1 MQAKNT
7 TRLLKAED
15 IRGLGSKV
23 AFNFEDVRR
32 SCDEYVEQIRQQ
44 TREMIETARAETE
57 NVRQNAHSEGFAAGH
72 KEGLRQAERQ
82 IAQLTER
89 AALDMLKTS
98 LAAMQAGAESLLE
111 DRGRWIAA
119 WESAAIRLSV
129 SIAQKLIRRELNLR
143 PELATE
149 MIAAALEL
157 AAGNPQIRVK
167 LHPDDLAHLGA
178 GAAEVVRTLAAC
190 GEATLVPDASL
201 SPGGCLVETRH
212 GIIDARLETQLDRI
226 VSELVGDEG

>member
-44 TREMIETARAETE
+44 TREMIETTQAETE
-57 NVRQNAHSEGFAAGH
+57 NVRRNAYSEG
-72 KEGLRQAERQ
+72 
-82 IAQLTER
+82 
-89 AALDMLKTS
+89 
-98 LAAMQAGAESLLE
+98 
-111 DRGRWIAA
+111 
-119 WESAAIRLSV
+119 
-129 SIAQKLIRRELNLR
+129 
-143 PELATE
+143 
-149 MIAAALEL
+149 L

-167 LHPDDLAHLGA
+167 LHPDDLAHLGD

-201 SPGGCLVETRH
+201 SPGGCLVETQH

>member
-98 LAAMQAGAESLLE
+98 LAAMQAGAESLLQ
-111 DRGRWIAA
+111 DRDRWIAA

-129 SIAQKLIRRELNLR
+129 SIAQKLIRRELNVR